1 MEKKLQLSLNIGV
14 FVVKL
19 FFSKSYKSGRG
30 GRKCHI
36 IFWQVTRHHLKGAK
50 LGMKPAISMHERFFV
65 AHRAVYQGASLLLL
79 MHLCAV
85 AAPPESIL
93 RLRVEFVWSIFPN
106 SWRILSPPSQ
116 RESTL
121 QRSNCVSLHFM
132 VKRIPGKNGQ
142 KRLIKLHLLHLTIEF
157 RNFPYLQI

>member
-1 MEKKLQLSLNIGV
+1 
-14 FVVKL
+14 
-19 FFSKSYKSGRG
+19 
-30 GRKCHI
+30 
-36 IFWQVTRHHLKGAK
+36 
-50 LGMKPAISMHERFFV
+50 
-65 AHRAVYQGASLLLL
+65 

-157 RNFPYLQI
+157 PIFPIFKSKCIFKGLESEAKRGFQLLKWKCLWRKECLFWLLLLKAGDDNSFFDYTAVYDCFTRLLRAWVVLWKFLQLLF